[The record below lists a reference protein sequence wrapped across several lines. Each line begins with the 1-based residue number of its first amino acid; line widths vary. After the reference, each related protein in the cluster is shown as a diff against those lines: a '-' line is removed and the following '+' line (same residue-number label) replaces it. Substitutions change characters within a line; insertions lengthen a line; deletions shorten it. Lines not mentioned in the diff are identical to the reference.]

1 MIVCQICYLAK
12 KSDLEKVD
20 FCTHSINFC
29 KICLSNNRRVGF
41 SFSSDLALKINCE
54 FNFQS
59 KIKIFEMVITC
70 QISDTVKKSELKK
83 VYFFSCNFNFCKICG
98 SWTVK
103 IKNIYLEMISNV
115 HFFSSFIFFFR
126 W

>member
-20 FCTHSINFC
+20 FCAHSIDFC
-29 KICLSNNRRVGF
+29 KICQLNNRRVGF
-41 SFSSDLALKINCE
+41 SFSLDLTLKINCGL
-54 FNFQS
+54 NFLS
-59 KIKIFEMVITC
+59 KIKIFEIVIAC

-83 VYFFSCNFNFCKICG
+83 VYFCSCNINFCKISS
-98 SWTVK
+98 SWMVK
-103 IKNIYLEMISNV
+103 IKKHLSRND
-115 HFFSSFIFFFR
+115 FKCSFLLVASYFFR